1 MKRSILIEK
10 NQNIEI
16 NSEYLTCDENFIDN
30 KENVNTLNN
39 NKKNIMFSQILK
51 IKNKK
56 KLF

>member
-1 MKRSILIEK
+1 VDMKRSILKEK

-56 KLF
+56 K

>member
-1 MKRSILIEK
+1 MKRSILKEK